1 MKDLMKRFSE
11 PSSYT
16 AMAVVLYAFFPDF
29 DVAFLKEGLTSMLAV
44 VGFLMKEK
52 GA

>member
-1 MKDLMKRFSE
+1 MYLLNRLKE
-11 PSSYT
+11 PSSCT

-29 DVAFLKEGLTSMLAV
+29 DVAFLKEGLTSALAV

-52 GA
+52 GG